1 MKNLPAVK
9 ALTRAL
15 RNKTILERSGLSARA
30 YLAPSGTHALVLLPD
45 IMQANTFIQDF
56 RTLHPDRPAFL
67 LNELPLTSE
76 TDGLPALLLE
86 RGETI
91 LRWRESMGV
100 MAASP
105 GALMSSCLVGGRTLT
120 ITKGEPFD
128 ADKVKEW
135 LELYGYKRS
144 NLVWSPGQYVQRG
157 YILDVFD
164 PAHAMPLRFEFFDD
178 ELERI

>member
-1 MKNLPAVK
+1 MKNLPVVK

-30 YLAPSGTHALVLLPD
+30 YMAPSGTQTLAILPD
-45 IMQANTFIQDF
+45 TMQASTFIQDF

-91 LRWRESMGV
+91 LRWRESCGV

-105 GALMSSCLVGGRTLT
+105 GALMSSCLIGG
-120 ITKGEPFD
+120 K
-128 ADKVKEW
+128 
-135 LELYGYKRS
+135 
-144 NLVWSPGQYVQRG
+144 
-157 YILDVFD
+157 
-164 PAHAMPLRFEFFDD
+164 
-178 ELERI
+178 